1 MIDMTTGSG
10 PGWLKPE
17 VVKVTMTLLGV
28 SDGDW
33 QRFLYG
39 VHVND
44 ITYFSA
50 SSESARTNNK
60 GACDTFRGL
69 NDFGTVHN

>member
-28 SDGDW
+28 SDRDW
-33 QRFLYG
+33 
-39 VHVND
+39 
-44 ITYFSA
+44 
-50 SSESARTNNK
+50 
-60 GACDTFRGL
+60 
-69 NDFGTVHN
+69 